1 MSNVELSNENLIAV
15 GLFSLVHR
23 ISETRVRKSPRDE
36 EADNIQAIRNEANI
50 YALLGDDDHIAPCV
64 STGPGMRH
72 VDLKWAV
79 NGTLEDY
86 IKTKKD
92 LVTDAFRLRTA
103 RWIIEAV
110 QLIHTRGI
118 IHSDLCLRQFLV
130 YEDGLARLSD
140 FAASGYK
147 GHNALGVENAS
158 HYMPRDPE
166 QPNSVE
172 SDLFALGSTLYE
184 LMAGKPPYHDKSD
197 VEIESLYKQEEFP
210 CIEDILCGELIL
222 RCWRREFKSA
232 DEVLAAFNDCVP
244 LRREHPSKNQP
255 PASTSLWT
263 KLKAAILCW
272 GKYQSKH
279 LV

>member
-1 MSNVELSNENLIAV
+1 
-15 GLFSLVHR
+15 
-23 ISETRVRKSPRDE
+23 
-36 EADNIQAIRNEANI
+36 
-50 YALLGDDDHIAPCV
+50 
-64 STGPGMRH
+64 
-72 VDLKWAV
+72 
-79 NGTLEDY
+79 
-86 IKTKKD
+86 
-92 LVTDAFRLRTA
+92 
-103 RWIIEAV
+103 
-110 QLIHTRGI
+110 
-118 IHSDLCLRQFLV
+118 LCLRQFLV

-140 FAASGYK
+140 FAASGYE
-147 GHNALGVENAS
+147 GHDALGVENAS

-184 LMAGKPPYHDKSD
+184 LMAGKPPCHDKSD

-255 PASTSLWT
+255 LGSNSPLDQVEGRHIMLGKISIQAPRL
-263 KLKAAILCW
+263 KL
-272 GKYQSKH
+272 
-279 LV
+279 